1 MASIKP
7 GTGSEARQGPS
18 IPFPTPWNQ
27 LEAGI
32 LFGLGLPLLIIR
44 ESGISGGIFDAG
56 VTDVFI
62 HHMPAPGNN
71 EGLNDVFLKWQS
83 LVRQQYYGG

>member
-1 MASIKP
+1 
-7 GTGSEARQGPS
+7 
-18 IPFPTPWNQ
+18 
-27 LEAGI
+27 
-32 LFGLGLPLLIIR
+32 
-44 ESGISGGIFDAG
+44 